1 VSKCTG
7 VFLAPICLVG
17 DIYKIIAKVI
27 ANKCNMLLKKIIS
40 KSQNAFVRGKQIGV
54 LG

>member
-1 VSKCTG
+1 VSKCIG

-17 DIYKIIAKVI
+17 GIYKIIAKII